1 MQQESVKYM
10 LDSITSFVIIVS
22 QKLLE
27 IIETLEVGSK
37 ITQISNWQL
46 DWF

>member
-27 IIETLEVGSK
+27 IIETLEVRSK